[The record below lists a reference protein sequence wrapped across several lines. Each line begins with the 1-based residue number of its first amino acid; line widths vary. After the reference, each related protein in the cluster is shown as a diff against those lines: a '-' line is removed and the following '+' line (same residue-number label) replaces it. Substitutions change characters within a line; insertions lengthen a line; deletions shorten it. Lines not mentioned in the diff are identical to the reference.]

1 MSGDPASGLTPGGP
15 TSGDAVPT
23 RTATTGGAT
32 GTVPNRGATG
42 TVPNGG
48 GTRTVSGGGPTGIAP
63 DGGPIGTAPTGGPTG
78 AVPNSGPIGAGTI
91 DGPTGSGPGGSLNR
105 LRLPRLLQERMFR
118 RYWAAQTVS
127 YFGDEISTLAL
138 PLLAVLITDAGPT
151 QMGYL
156 TAAALAPNLL
166 FSLLAGAWV
175 DRLARKRRIMVLSDV
190 GRALLL
196 ATIPA
201 AYLLDVLTLTQLYGV
216 AFAVGT
222 LAVLFEVSRGP
233 LFVSLVERRDYV
245 EANTL
250 INGSRGLSLVAGP
263 SIGGLLVQLLTAPIA
278 LVADALSY
286 VWSAA
291 FLARMRTTEPAPVRG
306 RGLGIAAGLRFIA
319 GTPMMRAIVL
329 GTTTVNLFNFM
340 FAALFVLYA
349 TTELH
354 LSPGLLGTVLGA
366 GAVGG
371 LFGAAVTGRLTRR
384 FGIGPTLVSGFLLFP
399 APLLL
404 VPLADGP
411 TPVVLGML
419 FAAEFFCAVGVMVLD
434 IVTGSVQTALTPETM
449 LARATGVRRTINYGI
464 RPIGAL
470 IGGALGAALG
480 VREAL
485 WIATVGA
492 LAGVLWVLFSPVRRL
507 RELPEA
513 VEA

>member
-1 MSGDPASGLTPGGP
+1 
-15 TSGDAVPT
+15 
-23 RTATTGGAT
+23 
-32 GTVPNRGATG
+32 
-42 TVPNGG
+42 
-48 GTRTVSGGGPTGIAP
+48 
-63 DGGPIGTAPTGGPTG
+63 
-78 AVPNSGPIGAGTI
+78 
-91 DGPTGSGPGGSLNR
+91 
-105 LRLPRLLQERMFR
+105 MFR

-156 TAAALAPNLL
+156 TAAALAPNLF

-175 DRLARKRRIMVLSDV
+175 DRLAHKRRIMVLSDV

-196 ATIPA
+196 ATIPV

-384 FGIGPTLVSGFLLFP
+384 LGIGPTLVTGFLLFP

-480 VREAL
+480 IREAL